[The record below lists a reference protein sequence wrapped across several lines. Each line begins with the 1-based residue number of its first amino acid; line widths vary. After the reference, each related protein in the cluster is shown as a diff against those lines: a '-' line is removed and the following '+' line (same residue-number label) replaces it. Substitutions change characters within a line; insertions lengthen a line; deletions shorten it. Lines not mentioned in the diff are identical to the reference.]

1 MNRVVVGLQWGDEGK
16 GKVVTYLS
24 RYHDIVARFSGG
36 ANAGHTVNYG
46 TFKVVHHLLPSAD
59 FTRNVGVAIGSG
71 VLLDPQVLTEEL
83 RELKEKFPD
92 YSGEI
97 FISESAHVVLP
108 VHKEMD
114 RIIDEV
120 LKIGTT
126 KRGIGP
132 ACADRVMRVNVRV
145 AELGNEEKLRYFLEK
160 NLSLKKIYGVDFD
173 AEKMMGD
180 LSTFYETIKDFV
192 VSPVQLKRILEE
204 KSVLFE
210 GTQGVLLDL
219 DVGTYPYVTSMNCSS
234 SGVSAGMGFPVE
246 VDEVLGVFKAYT
258 TRVGEGPFPTELTG
272 EEGEKLRK
280 AGHEYG
286 STTGRPRRCGWLDLP
301 LLRYAIEISGVD
313 SLVMTKADVLN
324 GFEKIKVC
332 VRYSDGRDLVS
343 LRDLEKKEPVYEV
356 FDGWKSL
363 EDKNFERFVDFI
375 ERETGRPVR
384 YISTGEKLEDI
395 VEV

>member
-24 RYHDIVARFSGG
+24 RYHDVVARFSGG

-46 TFKVVHHLLPSAD
+46 SFKVIHHLLPSAD
-59 FTRNVGVAIGSG
+59 FIRNVGIAIGNG
-71 VLLDPQVLTEEL
+71 VLLDPQVFREELVEL
-83 RELKEKFPD
+83 RERFPG

-97 FISESAHVVLP
+97 LVSENAHIVLP
-108 VHKEMD
+108 VHKEVD
-114 RIIDEV
+114 RKVDEV

-132 ACADRVMRVNVRV
+132 ACADRVMRANVRI
-145 AELGNEEKLRYFLEK
+145 AELHDEKRVRALLKK
-160 NLSLKKIYGVDFD
+160 NLSLKSFYNLTFD
-173 AEKMMGD
+173 VEKALDD
-180 LSTFYETIKDFV
+180 LLEFYNTIKGFV
-192 VSPVQLKRILEE
+192 VSSLQMKRTLEG
-204 KSVLFE
+204 KNVLFE

-234 SGVSAGMGFPVE
+234 SGVSAGMGFPVK
-246 VDEVLGVFKAYT
+246 VDETIGVFKAYT
-258 TRVGEGPFPTELTG
+258 TRVGEGPFPTELFG
-272 EEGEKLRK
+272 DEGETLRR

-301 LLRYAIEISGVD
+301 LLNYAIEVASVD
-313 SLVMTKADVLN
+313 TLVMTKADVLN
-324 GFEKIKVC
+324 GFEKVKVC
-332 VRYSDGRDLVS
+332 VRYKDGKELLS

-363 EDKNFERFVDFI
+363 ESREFDRFVNFI
-375 ERETGRPVR
+375 EKETGKPIK
-384 YISTGEKLEDI
+384 YISTGERLEDI